1 MRRTSSSALAISCSC
16 PDTSRMRILPDSSTS
31 GITDAVMSTAMKSEA
46 IGSKPVQPKYLSRIV
61 EMMTPTEPI
70 CGPRACQLD
79 GSAAGHSTH
88 SVGHDVQVDAH
99 HVVRVSVPMAV
110 VVAMPVLQWKETVSQ
125 SALMR
130 KHQDTHAVVMAM
142 VVAVRVAVPVVVVSA
157 HGKHAEEVDAE
168 AHARDDEQL
177 RRVVHLGRRDDALHG
192 LKDDEHR
199 DQDQE
204 HAVGKAAERLDAV
217 VAVREGAVRRPARH
231 DGGKEAHADGG
242 AVEEHVDR
250 VGDQTQAV
258 RPHAPEQ
265 LHAHEDEVEAEE
277 LEDLARVVR
286 LPDRGNRALARRHEG
301 TYCAAYLVQARRV
314 RRVALV

>member
-1 MRRTSSSALAISCSC
+1 M
-16 PDTSRMRILPDSSTS
+16 PDSSTS

-142 VVAVRVAVPVVVVSA
+142 VVAVRVAVPVVVV
-157 HGKHAEEVDAE
+157 
-168 AHARDDEQL
+168 
-177 RRVVHLGRRDDALHG
+177 
-192 LKDDEHR
+192 
-199 DQDQE
+199 
-204 HAVGKAAERLDAV
+204 
-217 VAVREGAVRRPARH
+217 
-231 DGGKEAHADGG
+231 
-242 AVEEHVDR
+242 
-250 VGDQTQAV
+250 
-258 RPHAPEQ
+258 
-265 LHAHEDEVEAEE
+265 
-277 LEDLARVVR
+277 
-286 LPDRGNRALARRHEG
+286 
-301 TYCAAYLVQARRV
+301 
-314 RRVALV
+314 